1 MAKISK
7 ESAQNAKDQARRE
20 KQRVLGQAK
29 KNLSTK
35 DKQDIASYNA
45 IIEAA
50 DTIINEED

>member
-29 KNLSTK
+29 KNLSAK